1 MPCPTSTT
9 VTFYTHFCEVL
20 RMLTLIDMMTL
31 LPTVALARITQ
42 AIFGVVMVFMSPC
55 GNVYVMQARVSNIAL
70 YL

>member
-1 MPCPTSTT
+1 
-9 VTFYTHFCEVL
+9 
-20 RMLTLIDMMTL
+20 MLTLIDMMAL

-55 GNVYVMQARVSNIAL
+55 GNVYVMRARVSNIAL